1 MTVCLLA
8 GGEPSPKVHMSVK
21 VIVHVHACMASL
33 QVEVDSLEYD
43 KGVSAHLGTLTPLK
57 PT

>member
-1 MTVCLLA
+1 MVLGLA

-43 KGVSAHLGTLTPLK
+43 GCTYFSLDFRFPA
-57 PT
+57 